1 MSLIGRGLTAP
12 DFLTPA
18 FLATESSAD
27 GGSITFSLIAAALLI
42 FANGMFVAYEF
53 ALIAA
58 KRSSF
63 ESAAERGVRTAVFSV
78 RAFSDL
84 STQLAGAQLGI
95 TMASLGLGYVG
106 EPAIAHIIEAVL
118 GTVVSAEVGRVI
130 GFTVGLGIVVFL
142 HLVVGEMIPKNLAIA
157 APDSTL
163 RFLVVPYQAYLTVV
177 RPLVRLLNR
186 MANLAC
192 RALGVIPRDELISAH
207 SAAELAAIVAASS
220 KGGAIEADSAGLL
233 SGALDFSQRPVSE
246 VATPLAEL
254 ATIRDGATAA
264 QIEQVVRR
272 TGQTRLPILSSARG
286 HAQLLG
292 YIHAKDLLDVPTDR
306 RATPLPGDRVRPMV
320 VVSADRS
327 LIDVLRAMRR
337 LRRQLAV
344 VTTTEGPIGV
354 VSVEQIIRALVEA

>member
-1 MSLIGRGLTAP
+1 MIWLMAS
-12 DFLTPA
+12 
-18 FLATESSAD
+18 ESSAS
-27 GGSITFSLIAAALLI
+27 GGSIALSLVAAALLI
-42 FANGMFVAYEF
+42 LANGVFVAYEF

-63 ESAAERGVRTAVFSV
+63 ESAAERGVRSARLTV

-106 EPAIAHIIEAVL
+106 EPAVAHIIEALL
-118 GTVVSAEVGRVI
+118 GTVVSEEVGRVI
-130 GFTVGLGIVVFL
+130 GFTVGLGFVVFL
-142 HLVVGEMIPKNLAIA
+142 HLVIGEMVPKNVAIA
-157 APDSTL
+157 APDATM
-163 RFLVVPYQAYLTVV
+163 RFLVLPYQGYLAVV
-177 RPLVRLLNR
+177 RPAVKLLNSL
-186 MANLAC
+186 ANLGC
-192 RALGVIPRDELISAH
+192 RALGVTPRDELVSAH

-220 KGGAIEADSAGLL
+220 EGGAIEAESAGLL
-233 SGALDFSQRPVSE
+233 SGALDFSQRPVSD
-246 VATPLAEL
+246 VATPLSEL

-264 QIEQVVRR
+264 QVEQVVRR

-286 HAQLLG
+286 QVQLLG
-292 YIHAKDLLDVPTDR
+292 YIHAKDLLDVPRER
-306 RATPLPGDRVRPMV
+306 RAAPLAGDRVRPMV

-344 VTTTEGPIGV
+344 VSTPSGPVGV
-354 VSVEQIIRALVEA
+354 VSVEQIIRALVDA

>member
-1 MSLIGRGLTAP
+1 MI
-12 DFLTPA
+12 
-18 FLATESSAD
+18 SASETSAG
-27 GGSITFSLIAAALLI
+27 GGSIALSLLAAALLI
-42 FANGMFVAYEF
+42 LANGLFVAYEF

-63 ESAAERGVRTAVFSV
+63 EAAAERGVRTAKLSV

-106 EPAIAHIIEAVL
+106 EPAVAHIIEAVL
-118 GTVVSAEVGRVI
+118 GSVVSDEVGRII
-130 GFTVGLGIVVFL
+130 GFTIGLGFVVFL
-142 HLVVGEMIPKNLAIA
+142 HLVIGEMVPKNLAIA
-157 APDSTL
+157 APDDTL
-163 RFLVVPYQAYLTVV
+163 RWLVVPYQGYLAVFRPVV
-177 RPLVRLLNR
+177 GLLNAL
-186 MANLAC
+186 ANLGC
-192 RALGVIPRDELISAH
+192 RALGVTPRDELVSAH
-207 SAAELAAIVAASS
+207 SAAELAAIVAVSS
-220 KGGAIEADSAGLL
+220 EGGAIEADSAGLL

-246 VATPLAEL
+246 VATPLSEL

-286 HAQLLG
+286 QVQLLG
-292 YIHAKDLLDVPTDR
+292 YVHAKDLLDVPLDKR
-306 RATPLPGDRVRPMV
+306 GTPLAGERVRPMV
-320 VVSADRS
+320 VVSAERS

-344 VTTTEGPIGV
+344 VNGPDGPIGV
-354 VSVEQIIRALVEA
+354 VSVEQIIRALVDA

>member
-1 MSLIGRGLTAP
+1 MIASEAASAASGSSIVWSLV
-12 DFLTPA
+12 
-18 FLATESSAD
+18 
-27 GGSITFSLIAAALLI
+27 AAALLI
-42 FANGMFVAYEF
+42 FANGLFVAYEF
-53 ALIAA
+53 AVIAA

-63 ESAAERGVRTAVFSV
+63 EAAAERGVRTAKMSV

-106 EPAIAHIIEAVL
+106 EPAVAHLIESVL
-118 GTVVSAEVGRVI
+118 GSVVSEDVGRVI

-142 HLVVGEMIPKNLAIA
+142 HLVVGEMVPKNLAIA
-157 APDSTL
+157 APNATL
-163 RFLVVPYQAYLTVV
+163 RVLVLPYQGYLAVF
-177 RPLVRLLNR
+177 RPLVGLLNSLANVGCRLL
-186 MANLAC
+186 
-192 RALGVIPRDELISAH
+192 GVTPRDELVSAH

-220 KGGAIEADSAGLL
+220 EGGAIEAESAGLL

-246 VATPLAEL
+246 VATPMAEL
-254 ATIRDGATAA
+254 ATIRDGATAT

-272 TGQTRLPILSSARG
+272 TGQTRLPILSAARG
-286 HAQLLG
+286 NVQLLG
-292 YIHAKDLLDVPTDR
+292 YIHAKDLLEVPRER
-306 RATPLPGDRVRPMV
+306 RGAPMSSAHVRPMV

-344 VTTTEGPIGV
+344 VSGPEGPVGV
-354 VSVEQIIRALVEA
+354 VSVEQIIRALVDA